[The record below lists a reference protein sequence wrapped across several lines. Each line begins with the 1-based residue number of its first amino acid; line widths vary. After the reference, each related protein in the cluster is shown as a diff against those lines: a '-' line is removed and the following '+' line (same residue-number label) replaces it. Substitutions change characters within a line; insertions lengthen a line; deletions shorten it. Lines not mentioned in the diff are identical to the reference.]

1 MPLVVIC
8 SPVHDRS
15 LNSHAR
21 SINPTAVELLQ
32 SIAFFAIV
40 CHINFFGCYLPCL
53 APRTT
58 KVDRG
63 LTSIGDYG
71 QRTRRHWL
79 EHNGGSQ
86 VTRRTNIICT
96 LGPASSDIE
105 TIREL
110 TAAGMA
116 VARFNASHGT
126 TEERR
131 ELIQRV
137 QRVQQQTDRP
147 LATLLD
153 LPGPEVRTATIPEP
167 ISLPTGTTVEF
178 VEGETA
184 TPETIGLSASIA
196 NIDVDD
202 QILLDD
208 GRIEAVVTDTSDR
221 VTARITS
228 GGDLE
233 SRSGVNVPGVDL
245 GLPSIT
251 DADRTEL
258 DLAAELEVD
267 FVAASFIR
275 SARDLYKISGELE
288 ERGVTIPLVA
298 KIERQE
304 AVENLD
310 EIVNAADGVMVA
322 RGDLGVECPLEEV
335 PVVQKRIIRT
345 CHREGVPVI
354 TATEMLDSMI
364 HARRPT
370 RAEASDVA
378 NAVLD
383 GTDSVMLSGETAI
396 GNHPVRVVETMVRII
411 RNVEASN
418 EYTEVLEGLVPTAG
432 DTRTDALARSAR
444 YLARDIGAT
453 AVVVAS
459 ESGYTARKA
468 AKYRPNIPVI
478 AATPDAQVRRQLTL
492 SWGIIPE
499 QVAPVESA
507 DAVIQNA
514 VQSGIDAGVVESGDT
529 VVVLS
534 GMMTATGD
542 LDTANMLKVHVA
554 SERVASGRSV
564 VSGFTTGPLVRVT
577 EGSLTD
583 IPDGAIL
590 AVDESFDDEFEGD
603 LSAVAGI
610 IDAHQGVT
618 SYSAIVARELE
629 IAMISGA
636 TVPSTI
642 ADGREVTLDAER
654 GVVYADPLTSE

>member
-1 MPLVVIC
+1 
-8 SPVHDRS
+8 
-15 LNSHAR
+15 
-21 SINPTAVELLQ
+21 
-32 SIAFFAIV
+32 
-40 CHINFFGCYLPCL
+40 
-53 APRTT
+53 
-58 KVDRG
+58 
-63 LTSIGDYG
+63 
-71 QRTRRHWL
+71 
-79 EHNGGSQ
+79 
-86 VTRRTNIICT
+86 VTRRTNVICT
-96 LGPASSDIE
+96 LGPASSSIE

-110 TAAGMA
+110 AEAGMA
-116 VARFNASHGT
+116 VARFNASHGST
-126 TEERR
+126 AERR

-137 QRVQQQTDRP
+137 QRIQQQTSKP

-153 LPGPEVRTATIPEP
+153 LPGPEVRTAAVAEP

-184 TPETIGLSASIA
+184 TSETIGLSASIT
-196 NIDVDD
+196 NIAVDD

-208 GRIEAVVTDTSDR
+208 GRIEAIVTDTSDR

-233 SRSGVNVPGVDL
+233 GRSGVNVPGVDL

-258 DLAAELEVD
+258 DVAAELGVD

-275 SARDLYKISGELE
+275 SARDLYDISGELE
-288 ERGVTIPLVA
+288 ERNVTIPLIA

-304 AVENLD
+304 AVENLE
-310 EIVNAADGVMVA
+310 EIVEAADGVMVA

-396 GNHPVRVVETMVRII
+396 GDHPVRVVETMVRII

-418 EYTEVLEGLVPTAG
+418 EYKETLEGLVPTAG
-432 DTRTDALARSAR
+432 ETRTDALARSAR

-468 AKYRPNIPVI
+468 AKYRPSIPVI
-478 AATPDAQVRRQLTL
+478 AATPDEQVRRQLTL

-554 SERVASGRSV
+554 SERVAAGRSV
-564 VSGFTTGPLVRVT
+564 VSGFTTGPLIRVT
-577 EGSLTD
+577 DGSLGA

-590 AVDESFDDEFEGD
+590 AVDTSFDDEFSGD

-629 IAMISGA
+629 IPMISGA
-636 TVPSTI
+636 SVPTTI

-654 GVVYADPLTSE
+654 GVVYADPLTRE